1 MRHAKYHIETSSTSL
16 KFEFVSN
23 GPNGTIRKQV
33 LFRQT
38 NNPKVYNLGFGDVD
52 EVTGEINDLSI
63 SNNNDSQKVLATVAL
78 TVTDFF
84 ERYPDKY
91 VFATG
96 STKSRTRLY
105 RIGISNNLEEIK
117 KDFEVFGFNEN
128 NQWEVFQ
135 KRTNYDAFLIRKFS

>member
-1 MRHAKYHIETSSTSL
+1 MRHEKYHIETSSTSL

-38 NNPKVYNLGFGDVD
+38 DNPKVYNLGFGDVD

-78 TVTDFF
+78 TVVEFF

-91 VFATG
+91 VFASG
-96 STKSRTRLY
+96 STQSRTRLY

-117 KDFEVFGFNEN
+117 KDFEIFGFNEHN
-128 NQWEVFQ
+128 RWDVFQ
-135 KRTNYDAFLIRKFS
+135 KQANYDAFLIRKFS